1 MPSLVFARSSASSVA
16 AVIAETPSSTL
27 LVGASSGCLILAALL
42 LLYYGLNVLRKEL
55 CRETEYDVENQRI
68 ARPTNLPTL
77 PPRVATIARPSDFQY
92 ASTNV
97 LPVSITKD
105 AVITAP
111 APIYAPKPCLTLL
124 PAFPLSDYQGTFF
137 PASVDAAA
145 RLDGHLPQKNH
156 AESFH
161 PVDSLESL
169 ADANASI
176 DDSADVDNIEGVAC
190 ELDVTVFDGP
200 GASLLVE
207 ADFSLVQSP
216 PSTFAPIVDP
226 TQSCGD
232 LKAVLSNI
240 MPETPVLHFNPRF
253 SLIPRNNDVPAVTSP
268 TKSLKSSRTAD
279 KENIVPSRQ

>member
-1 MPSLVFARSSASSVA
+1 MLSLVFARSSVA

-42 LLYYGLNVLRKEL
+42 LFYYGLNVLRKEL
-55 CRETEYDVENQRI
+55 CREPEYDVENQRI

-77 PPRVATIARPSDFQY
+77 PPRVAPIARPSDFQY
-92 ASTNV
+92 ASTDM
-97 LPVSITKD
+97 PVFITKD

-111 APIYAPKPCLTLL
+111 APIYAPKPRLTLL
-124 PAFPLSDYQGTFF
+124 PAFPLCDYQGTFF

-145 RLDGHLPQKNH
+145 RLDGHLPQKTRV
-156 AESFH
+156 EPIH

-176 DDSADVDNIEGVAC
+176 DESADVDNIEGVTC

-200 GASLLVE
+200 GASLLL
-207 ADFSLVQSP
+207 ADLSLVQSP
-216 PSTFAPIVDP
+216 LSTFAPIVDP

-279 KENIVPSRQ
+279 KENTAPSRQ

>member
-1 MPSLVFARSSASSVA
+1 MPSLVFARSSVA

-42 LLYYGLNVLRKEL
+42 FLYYGLNVLRKEL
-55 CRETEYDVENQRI
+55 CREAEYDVENQRI

-77 PPRVATIARPSDFQY
+77 PPRVAPISRPSDFQY
-92 ASTNV
+92 ASTGM
-97 LPVSITKD
+97 PVFITKD

-111 APIYAPKPCLTLL
+111 APIYAPKPRLTLL
-124 PAFPLSDYQGTFF
+124 PAFPLCDYQGTFF

-156 AESFH
+156 AEPFH
-161 PVDSLESL
+161 YVDSLESL
-169 ADANASI
+169 ADANVSI
-176 DDSADVDNIEGVAC
+176 DESADVDNIEGLAC
-190 ELDVTVFDGP
+190 EELDVTVFDGP
-200 GASLLVE
+200 GASLLL

-216 PSTFAPIVDP
+216 SFTFTPIVDP

-268 TKSLKSSRTAD
+268 KKSLKSSRTTD
-279 KENIVPSRQ
+279 KENIIPSRQ